1 MPFHATV
8 AMPSVAIAE
17 ASNHPLFSHQS
28 EGQSSHFSAP
38 SLLGMRMRMPLS
50 CDNNPT
56 YSTLPYRAHNLFNR
70 HVHQAWE

>member
-1 MPFHATV
+1 
-8 AMPSVAIAE
+8 
-17 ASNHPLFSHQS
+17 
-28 EGQSSHFSAP
+28 
-38 SLLGMRMRMPLS
+38 MRMRMPLS